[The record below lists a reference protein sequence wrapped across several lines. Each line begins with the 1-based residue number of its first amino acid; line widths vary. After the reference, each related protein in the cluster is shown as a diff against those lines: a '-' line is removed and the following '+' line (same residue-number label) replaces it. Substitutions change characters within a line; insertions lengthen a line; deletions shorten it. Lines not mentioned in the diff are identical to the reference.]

1 MKVTFVVVIILI
13 LCAIIIL
20 TVYCWRRRKM
30 NKEAWRSRSEM
41 IAKAEGLGEEELE
54 EEEKARRRLSSL
66 SRLDKSVNF
75 IEDEINMVQ
84 HVEDTKKR
92 SRKATVVADQIV
104 GKKLSQKTPEKS
116 KIAGQQDR
124 ERDVGQQ
131 HVAEAFDL

>member
-1 MKVTFVVVIILI
+1 
-13 LCAIIIL
+13 
-20 TVYCWRRRKM
+20 
-30 NKEAWRSRSEM
+30 M